1 MALIKNY
8 RELRDYLNTLTDE
21 QLDQK
26 VKTCFEDDVTQEVTV
41 IGPAQENYYAYF
53 GEEALPES
61 EWHEE
66 ALKDDDDVVLV
77 LKKGDIYMW

>member
-8 RELRDYLNTLTDE
+8 RELRDYLNTLTYE
-21 QLDQK
+21 QLEQK

-41 IGPAQENYYAYF
+41 IGFASENYYAYF

-66 ALKDDDDVVLV
+66 ELKDNDDVNLV